1 MSSGR
6 SDGIDT
12 LRGVAL
18 LVVIAGHS
26 LLVVFGGGDW
36 LRLIDPVYGV
46 SLFFVISGAL
56 VAPSIRSAYRTA
68 SLRGYLIRRGAR
80 LLLPHAFAVGV
91 YAIPLIV
98 AIRPDDYPASML
110 RSPEELLASLS
121 LLFAIVPHGGAEP
134 VNIGVPGNWS
144 ISTEWLAALVL
155 LPLFVRIANSE
166 RRSFYLFLALSLVGG
181 ILSSLLVAE
190 SGSASPLFW
199 APLHAGAFAGG
210 WWAALRAEQEE
221 TLDLHRRLAAYFVL
235 LLLVIAM
242 FIWPSTSPALA
253 GVIGSLLVYRALR
266 QHTNGGHGRLAA
278 ALSWIGSRS
287 YGGYL
292 AHFIGYLLAIE
303 IGQRVGLTAWPLAA
317 LTFFGGCV
325 AAFAAAEPFARLI
338 ERPAIKLGKPI
349 ASHLAPRS

>member
-1 MSSGR
+1 MSSRR
-6 SDGIDT
+6 SAGLDT

-26 LLVVFGGGDW
+26 LLAVFGGGAW
-36 LRLIDPVYGV
+36 LRLLDPVYGV
-46 SLFFVISGAL
+46 SLFFAISGAL
-56 VAPSIRSAYRTA
+56 VAPSIRSAYLAA
-68 SLRGYLIRRGAR
+68 SLRGYLVQRGAR
-80 LLLPHAFAVGV
+80 LLLPHAFAIGI

-98 AIRPDDYPASML
+98 AIRPADYPASIL
-110 RSPEELLASLS
+110 RSPGELLVSLS

-166 RRSFYLFLALSLVGG
+166 RRSFHLFLALSLVGG
-181 ILSSLLVAE
+181 VLSSLLVAE
-190 SGSASPLFW
+190 SGSAGPLFW

-221 TLDLHRRLAAYFVL
+221 TLDLHRRLAVYFVL
-235 LLLVIAM
+235 LLLVSAM
-242 FIWPSTSPALA
+242 VIWPSTSPALA

-266 QHTNGGHGRLAA
+266 QRTTGGDGRLVA

-303 IGQRVGLTAWPLAA
+303 VGRRVGLTAWPLAA
-317 LTFFGGCV
+317 VTFFGGCV

-338 ERPAIKLGKPI
+338 ERPAIRLGKSV
-349 ASHLAPRS
+349 ASRLGPRS